1 MCLPSSYSASR
12 FEKLVISSPFG
23 FEGCGHW
30 ALLILVMTAWRD
42 IRGHRMARAV
52 PLRRLFHVEIL
63 NPHPS
68 WKGMGL
74 NGRGYS
80 RVMDSA
86 TDSDAACLRCWSR
99 IRGEGSGL
107 GFLLKVAD
115 EIVKLLGHHGGDV
128 RVELEF
134 SAGVRL
140 PSRDRS

>member
-1 MCLPSSYSASR
+1 MAVCLPSSYSASR
-12 FEKLVISSPFG
+12 LERLDISSPSG
-23 FEGCGHW
+23 FNGWGHW
-30 ALLILVMTAWRD
+30 ALLILVMTAGRD
-42 IRGHRMARAV
+42 IRGHRMARTV

-107 GFLLKVAD
+107 GVTRANHDIF
-115 EIVKLLGHHGGDV
+115 IIRGQG
-128 RVELEF
+128 
-134 SAGVRL
+134 RL
-140 PSRDRS
+140 RQTFKRYLHN

>member
-1 MCLPSSYSASR
+1 MAVCLPSSYSASR
-12 FEKLVISSPFG
+12 LEMLGISSPSG
-23 FEGCGHW
+23 FDGWGHW
-30 ALLILVMTAWRD
+30 ALLILVMTAGRD
-42 IRGHRMARAV
+42 IRGHRMARTV

-86 TDSDAACLRCWSR
+86 TDTDAACLRCWSR

-107 GFLLKVAD
+107 GFRLRMRSLNCCLFSIFLLNYIK
-115 EIVKLLGHHGGDV
+115 
-128 RVELEF
+128 
-134 SAGVRL
+134 
-140 PSRDRS
+140 

>member
-1 MCLPSSYSASR
+1 
-12 FEKLVISSPFG
+12 
-23 FEGCGHW
+23 
-30 ALLILVMTAWRD
+30 
-42 IRGHRMARAV
+42 MARTV

-107 GFLLKVAD
+107 GFRLRMRSLNCWVIVGVMSGWSLSLVQECGCQVGIGLEARLVSGVNVQVANDGKV
-115 EIVKLLGHHGGDV
+115 VPFK
-128 RVELEF
+128 
-134 SAGVRL
+134 GVSGMYAHTGSWL
-140 PSRDRS
+140 NQLVGS